1 MLAKNIYGENI
12 DEIKSKFSKAVEDIS
27 PGGQVFSP
35 TVAIVFCSIKQDRKA
50 LTDFFNEKQ
59 IDIFGCTTAGEV
71 LDSEIFEEHT
81 IVMLLDMQKDN
92 YKIFCEASADTYKVS
107 NDLARFAKATFSNP
121 SIIVVSSGLTI
132 DAEQIIKGVKD
143 FDNKIPLY
151 GGLAGDDLTMKAS
164 YVFSNHYESSNGLIA
179 LVIDNDKVKITGLAT
194 SGWDNI
200 GVEKTITKSE
210 GNVVYTIDDE
220 PAVDVFVKFF
230 QFTDSIY
237 NRSEIIAMNFAQYPL
252 QLQKENGNVVLR
264 SPLMVD
270 IDKKAL
276 IFAGGIP
283 QGSKVQFSVP
293 PGFDL
298 IDKTAESV
306 STLKNIISDPDAV
319 ILFSCK
325 ARHLALGPI
334 MEDEAGKVRSIW
346 NKPLIGFFTYGE
358 IGTAKDSVCDFHNA
372 TCSLVLLEEKK

>member
-1 MLAKNIYGENI
+1 MEAINIYGQNI
-12 DEIKSKFSKAVEDIS
+12 DEIKSKFSKAT
-27 PGGQVFSP
+27 GNGFSP
-35 TVAIVFCSIKQDRKA
+35 ALAIIFCSAMQNRKA
-50 LTDFFNEKQ
+50 LVYFFNEQ
-59 IDIFGCTTAGEV
+59 NIDVFGSTTAGEI
-71 LDSEIFEEHT
+71 LDSEIMEHST
-81 IVMLLDMQKDN
+81 VIMLLNIKKEH
-92 YKIFCEASADTYKVS
+92 YKMFCEESEDTYKISS
-107 NDLARFAKATFSNP
+107 NMAKFAKKTFANP
-121 SIIVVSSGLTI
+121 SIIVVSGGLTI
-132 DAEQIIKGVKD
+132 NADHIINGVKD
-143 FDNKIPLY
+143 YDKNIPLY

-164 YVFSNHYESSNGLIA
+164 YVFSNHYESSHGLIA
-179 LVIDNDKVKITGLAT
+179 LIIDNDHMNITGLAT

-210 GNVVYTIDDE
+210 GNIVYTIDDE

-237 NRSEIIAMNFAQYPL
+237 NSAEIVAMNFAQYPL
-252 QLQKENGNVVLR
+252 QLKKDNGNVVLR

-270 IDKKAL
+270 IEKRAL

-298 IDKTAESV
+298 VDKTRDSV
-306 STLKNIISDPDAV
+306 SVLKENIANPDAV
-319 ILFSCK
+319 IIFSCK

-334 MEDEAGKVRSIW
+334 MEDEAGKMRAIW

-358 IGTAKDSVCDFHNA
+358 IGTAKDGVCDFHNA
-372 TCSLVLLEEKK
+372 TCSMVVLEEKN

>member
-1 MLAKNIYGENI
+1 MEARNIFGENI
-12 DEIKSKFSKAVEDIS
+12 GEIKTKFLKVTED
-27 PGGQVFSP
+27 GYSP
-35 TVAIVFCSIKQDRKA
+35 TLAIVFCSAMQDRKA
-50 LTDFFNEKQ
+50 LVEFFNEV
-59 IDIFGCTTAGEV
+59 DVDVFGSTTAGEV
-71 LDSEIFEEHT
+71 LDTEIMEFHT
-81 IVMLLDMQKDN
+81 VIMLLNLSREN
-92 YKIFCEASADTYKVS
+92 YKLFCEASPDTYKIS
-107 NDLARFAKATFSNP
+107 NDLGKFAKSLFDDP
-121 SIIVVSSGLTI
+121 SIILVSSGLII
-132 DAEQIIKGVKD
+132 DAEQIIKGIKD
-143 FDNKIPLY
+143 FDSQIPLY

-164 YVFSNHYESSNGLIA
+164 FVFSNKYESSTGLVA
-179 LVIDNDKVKITGLAT
+179 LIIDNKKVKITGLAT

-200 GVEKTITKSE
+200 GVEKTITRSE
-210 GNVVYTIDDE
+210 GNVVFTIDDE

-237 NRSEIIAMNFAQYPL
+237 NRSEIVAMNFAQYPL
-252 QLQKENGNVVLR
+252 QLKKENGNIVLR

-270 IDKKAL
+270 FDKKAL

-298 IDKTAESV
+298 IDKTRDSMSV
-306 STLKNIISDPDAV
+306 LKKIISTPDAV

-334 MEDEAGKVRSIW
+334 MEDEAGKIKDIW

-358 IGTAKDSVCDFHNA
+358 IGTAKDGVCDFHNA

>member
-12 DEIKSKFSKAVEDIS
+12 DEIKSKFSKAIADS
-27 PGGQVFSP
+27 FAP
-35 TVAIVFCSIKQDRKA
+35 TLAIVFCSIVQDRKA
-50 LTDFFNEKQ
+50 LIDFFNEKN
-59 IDIFGCTTAGEV
+59 IEVFGATTAGEI
-71 LDSEIFEEHT
+71 LDAEILERST
-81 IVMLLDMQKDN
+81 VIMLLNIQKAH
-92 YKIFCEASADTYKVS
+92 YKIFCEASADTYKAS
-107 NDLARFAKATFSNP
+107 CNLAHFAKDSFTNP
-121 SIIVVSSGLTI
+121 SIIVMSSGLTI
-132 DAEQIIKGVKD
+132 DAEEIIKGVKD
-143 FDNKIPLY
+143 CAPQAPLY

-164 YVFSNHYESSNGLIA
+164 YVFSNGYESSNGLIG
-179 LVIDNDKVKITGLAT
+179 LVLDNDKVYSTGLAT

-200 GVEKTITKSE
+200 GVEKTITKSF
-210 GNVVYTIDDE
+210 GNIVYTIDDE

-252 QLQKENGNVVLR
+252 QMKKDNGNVVLR

-270 IDKKAL
+270 IDSRAL

-298 IDKTAESV
+298 IDKTRDRASV
-306 STLKNIISDPDAV
+306 LKDTIENPDAV
-319 ILFSCK
+319 IVFSCK

-334 MEDEAGKVRSIW
+334 MEDEAGKLRAVW

-358 IGTAKDSVCDFHNA
+358 IGTAADSVCDFHNA
-372 TCSLVLLEEKK
+372 TASIVVLAEKN